1 MFFRG
6 YIKTDGKKATEKFKN
21 VPLHKLDDVQD
32 LDSYAGVLADD
43 AILIDVDDHEQSEIL
58 MQIIEDK
65 EILCRVYETNR
76 GKHFFFKNSKIE
88 KCSTGAR
95 LACGLTADIK
105 CGKSNSYSILK
116 KNGEERRIIYDIF
129 DSEEY
134 QELPAFLF
142 PVKSKIDFTNLEE
155 GDGRNQNLF
164 NYILTLQAAGFTKD
178 EARETLQIINEYVL
192 KDKLS
197 KQELETL
204 SRDEAFL
211 KDTFFKGSKF
221 LFDKFAQF
229 LKSEYNIIRIDN
241 QLHIY
246 EDGIYKGGYAN
257 IENKMIKHIPQ
268 LNKAKRSE
276 TLAYLELLCNT
287 EKEMSDAEYIAF
299 RNGVYNITTGELQP
313 FTPDLII
320 LNKIDWNYNP
330 DAFNEDVDKM
340 FNKLA
345 CGDQRIR
352 ALLCEAIGY
361 CFYRRNELRKAFILT
376 GEKQNGKSTYLKLL
390 NFLLGKNNVTSL
402 DLAELGQRFKPA
414 ELFGKLANIGDDIGD
429 DFISNPAIFKKVVS
443 GDPVNVERKGEN
455 PFDLKNYSKFLFS
468 ANDIPRIKDKSGA
481 VISRLVIIPF
491 NAKFTKDDPDFD
503 PYIIYKLTTENA
515 MEYLINLGL
524 AGLKRILNNYAFT
537 ESESVEKALQEYEEN
552 NNPVLIFFKEID
564 RADIINK
571 STRDLYSR
579 YGLFCAENN
588 FNPMSNVEFSKA
600 VKKRFDVEIKDKK
613 ISGKKYRVFCEK
625 GCSDE

>member
-6 YIKTDGKKATEKFKN
+6 YIKTNGKIATEKFKN
-21 VPLHKLDDVQD
+21 VPLRQLDDVKD
-32 LDSYAGVLADD
+32 LDNYAGMIARD
-43 AILIDVDDHEQSEIL
+43 AILIDVDDYEQSEIL
-58 MQIIEDK
+58 MKIVEDK
-65 EILCRVYETNR
+65 EILCRVYETTR

-88 KCSTGAR
+88 KCATKTR

-105 CGKSNSYSILK
+105 CGKSDCYSILK
-116 KNGEERRIIYDIF
+116 KDGKERKIIYDIL
-129 DSEEY
+129 DGEQY
-134 QELPAFLF
+134 DELPAFLY
-142 PVKSKIDFTNLEE
+142 PVKSKIDFSNLEE

-164 NYILTLQAAGFTKD
+164 NYILTLQSAGFTK
-178 EARETLQIINEYVL
+178 EQARDTLHIINDYIL

-197 KQELETL
+197 ETELKTL
-204 SRDEAFL
+204 SRDEAFK
-211 KDTFFKGSKF
+211 KDTFFSGSKF

-229 LKSEYNIIRIDN
+229 LKSEYSIIRIDN
-241 QLHIY
+241 QLHMY
-246 EDGIYKGGYAN
+246 EQGIYSGGHSH
-257 IENKMIKHIPQ
+257 IESKMIKHIPS

-276 TLAYLELLCNT
+276 VIAYLELLCGD
-287 EKEMSDAEYIAF
+287 EKEMSGAEYIAF
-299 RNGVYNITTGELQP
+299 RNGVYNIITGELLP
-313 FTPDLII
+313 FSPDLII

-330 DAFNEDVDKM
+330 DAYDENVDKM
-340 FNKLA
+340 FDKLS
-345 CGDQRIR
+345 CGDKAIR

-376 GEKQNGKSTYLKLL
+376 GEKQNGKSTYLKLI
-390 NFLLGKNNVTSL
+390 NYLLGKNNVTSL
-402 DLAELGQRFKPA
+402 DLSELGQRFKPA

-468 ANDIPRIKDKSGA
+468 ANNIPRIKDKSGA

-491 NAKFTKDDPDFD
+491 NARFTKDDPDFD

-524 AGLKRILNNYAFT
+524 DGLKRVLNNYAFT
-537 ESESVEKALQEYEEN
+537 ESDSVERALIEYEEN

-564 RADIINK
+564 RMDVINK

-600 VKKRFDVEIKDKK
+600 VKKRYNVDIKDKK
-613 ISGKKYRVFCEK
+613 ISGKKYRVFVEK
-625 GCSDE
+625 E

>member
-1 MFFRG
+1 MDFFRG
-6 YIKTDGKKATEKFKN
+6 YIKLNGKQATQGFKKGT
-21 VPLHKLDDVQD
+21 PLKTLEEVQS
-32 LDSYAGVLADD
+32 LDSYAGILADD
-43 AILIDVDDHEQSEIL
+43 AVLIDIDDYEQSETL
-58 MQIIEDK
+58 MQIVEDNQL
-65 EILCRVYETNR
+65 LCRVYETDR
-76 GKHFFFKNSKIE
+76 GKHFLFKNSRVE
-88 KCSTGAR
+88 KCENHTR

-105 CGKSNSYSILK
+105 CGAKNSYAVRK
-116 KNGEERRIIYDIF
+116 KDGVEREIIYDIL
-129 DSEEY
+129 DGEEY
-134 QELPAFLF
+134 QELPAFLL
-142 PVKSKIDFTNLEE
+142 PVKSNVDFSNLEE
-155 GDGRNQNLF
+155 GDGRNQTLF
-164 NYILTLQAAGFTKD
+164 NYILTLQSAGFSKD
-178 EARETLQIINEYVL
+178 EARTTLHIINDYVL
-192 KDKLS
+192 KDQLS
-197 KQELETL
+197 ENELNTL

-211 KDTFFKGSKF
+211 KDTFFNGSKF

-246 EDGIYKGGYAN
+246 EEGIYKGGYAN
-257 IENKMIKHIPQ
+257 IESKMIKHIPN

-276 TLAYLELLCNT
+276 VMAYLELICDH
-287 EKEMSDAEYIAF
+287 ESDMSDAEYIAF
-299 RNGVYNITTGELQP
+299 RNGVYNIATGELLP

-330 DAFNEDVDKM
+330 DAYNADVDKM
-340 FNKLA
+340 FDRLSCN
-345 CGDQRIR
+345 DENIR
-352 ALLCEAIGY
+352 ALLCEAVGY

-376 GEKQNGKSTYLKLL
+376 GEKQNGKSTYLSLITS
-390 NFLLGKNNVTSL
+390 LLGRDNVTSL

-414 ELFGKLANIGDDIGD
+414 ELFGKLANVGDDIGD

-468 ANDIPRIKDKSGA
+468 ANNIPRIKDKSGA

-491 NAKFTKDDPDFD
+491 NARFTKDDPDYD
-503 PYIIYKLTTENA
+503 PYIKYKLRTESA

-524 AGLKRILNNYAFT
+524 EGLKRVLHNYCFT
-537 ESESVEKALQEYEEN
+537 ESESVVNAIAEYEEN
-552 NNPVLIFFKEID
+552 NNPILIFFKEVD
-564 RADIINK
+564 RADILNK

-613 ISGKKYRVFCEK
+613 IGGKKYRVFSEK
-625 GCSDE
+625 G